1 MSCAVSAVRPDKPSV
16 LLVEDEPLVRFT
28 LARGFQASGFEVFT
42 ADSFV
47 GAARLAQE
55 LRPSVA
61 VLDMVLPDGC
71 GLDLARVLRDSL
83 CIPFI
88 LLTASACPELRTKA
102 ASLGARAYV
111 VKPVPVDE
119 VVLAARAV
127 TEVRAGSSPL
137 H

>member
-1 MSCAVSAVRPDKPSV
+1 MIRTGSAARADKPSV

-28 LARGFQASGFEVFT
+28 LARGFEASGFEVFA
-42 ADSFV
+42 ADSIV
-47 GAARLAQE
+47 AAKRLAQDV
-55 LRPSVA
+55 RPSVA
-61 VLDMVLPDGC
+61 IIDGVLPDGC
-71 GLDLARVLRDSL
+71 GLDLAQVLRDSF

-102 ASLGARAYV
+102 VSLGARAYV

-127 TEVRAGSSPL
+127 TEVRARSSPL